1 MISIHQTFGVSAKW
15 PEINTQNKPGVR
27 WWWLGS
33 AVDKVNLT
41 WNLEKLSQAGIG
53 AVEITPIYGVKGN
66 DANDIEFLSDKWMS
80 MYNHVWAEADRLNM
94 KVDMNTGTGWPFG
107 GPQIS
112 TKDAA
117 AKLIMKMIIVK
128 ALPGGR
134 NNKQKIIIK
143 VDDKKQ
149 KDAALLQAILFQGID
164 GLRETI
170 SIDILKDSLLQYGFP
185 EDGTLYVLY
194 SGRTFQQVKRAAPGG
209 EGLVMNH
216 FSKDAVDKYLSRF
229 EDAFKRNSARW
240 PDNFF
245 NDSYEVYGADWSD
258 NLINEFKKRRGYDI
272 TEYLPEMNG
281 EGEPLVRA
289 RVICDYRE
297 TLSDMLLENFTNTW
311 SSWAKSHGAKT
322 RNQAHGS
329 PGNLL
334 DLYGLIDIPECETF
348 GITGFDIPGLR
359 LDSVHKKNDSKPSIM
374 KFASSAAHVTGK
386 NYTSSE
392 SMTWLTEHFRTSL
405 SQIKPEMD
413 QLFING
419 VNNVYYH
426 GSPYTPKDAQW
437 PGWLFYASILVNPNN
452 TIFRDISGLNEYIAR
467 VQSFM
472 QSGTPDNEVLLYF
485 PIYDIW
491 QTWNKGAYVSFDIHK
506 ITEKLP
512 AFENIVNEIR
522 DLGYDLDYIS
532 DKQILATN
540 VEGKSLMT
548 QGGKYKMIMIPDCKY
563 MPVETAQKLLKLTK
577 EGATVV
583 FLNRLPENVP
593 GLNEYEKRQAQ
604 LKEAISE
611 FKLFPVV
618 SSYSG
623 KPFGKGRIMY
633 GNSIPDILEQVPCKL
648 EEIKPKGGADFIRRK
663 VDDGY
668 VYFISMLK
676 NKSVDGWI
684 KLGVNAKSAAIFD
697 PLTGKC
703 GKAAISDK
711 DGKTLIYL
719 QMQAGQSLIIR
730 TFDNAVIDNNPYPVY
745 EDGKI
750 DFYQESQMSS
760 SKTIKANNPGIQYIK
775 ADWSFSFTD
784 GDPKIAGNFQMK
796 RHPFLWTDLP
806 ASNSK
811 VYAGTGRYSTQFK
824 MPKAKADEWLLDL
837 GTIYESAR
845 VTVNGQYAGMI
856 WSLPSKLEIGKYLK
870 MGKINTITIDVT
882 NLPANRISDYDKRG
896 VYWRI
901 FKEINLV
908 DLAYKNTTYDKWPV
922 MPSGICGQPRLIP
935 LFLNNKINSKN

>member
-1 MISIHQTFGVSAKW
+1 MIASFLEVFSISAEW
-15 PEINTQNKPGVR
+15 PKINTENKPGVR

-33 AVDKVNLT
+33 AVDKTNLT
-41 WNLEKLSQAGIG
+41 WNLEQLSQAGIG

-80 MYNHVWAEADRLNM
+80 MYNHVWAEANRLNM
-94 KVDMNTGTGWPFG
+94 NVDMNTGTGWPFG

-112 TKDAA
+112 AKDAA
-117 AKLIMKMIIVK
+117 AKLIIKKIAVK

-134 NNKQKIIIK
+134 NNKQNIIIK
-143 VDDKKQ
+143 IDDKKQ
-149 KDAALLQAILFQGID
+149 KDAAVLQAILFYGID
-164 GLRETI
+164 GIRETI
-170 SIDILKDSLLQYGFP
+170 PTNILKDSLLQFGFP
-185 EDGTLYVLY
+185 EDGTLFVLY

-216 FSKDAVDKYLSRF
+216 FSKNAVNKYLSRF
-229 EDAFKRNSARW
+229 EDAFNRNSAKW

-258 NLINEFKKRRGYDI
+258 NLIDEFKNRRGYDI

-281 EGEPLVRA
+281 EGEPMVRA
-289 RVICDYRE
+289 RVLCDYRE
-297 TLSDMLLENFTNTW
+297 TLSDMLLENFTSTW
-311 SSWAKSHGAKT
+311 SSWAKSHGTKT

-348 GITGFDIPGLR
+348 GITGFEIPGLR

-386 NYTSSE
+386 KYTSSE

-419 VNNVYYH
+419 VNHVYYH
-426 GSPYTPKDAQW
+426 GSPYTPKDAKW

-452 TIFRDISGLNEYIAR
+452 TIFRDISGLNDYIAR

-491 QTWNKGAYVSFDIHK
+491 QTWDKGAYVSFDIHK

-540 VEGKSLMT
+540 VEGKSLVT
-548 QGGKYKMIMIPDCKY
+548 QGGKYKMIMVPDCKY
-563 MPVETAQKLLKLTK
+563 MPVETAHKLLKLTK

-648 EEIKPKGGADFIRRK
+648 EEIKAKGGADFIRRRTN
-663 VDDGY
+663 DGY

-684 KLGVNAKSAAIFD
+684 KLGVNAKSAAIYD
-697 PLTGKC
+697 PLSGKTGR
-703 GKAAISDK
+703 AALK
-711 DGKTLIYL
+711 NNDGKSLIYL
-719 QMQAGQSLIIR
+719 QLQSGQSLIIR
-730 TFDNAVIDNNPYPVY
+730 TYDEIDIENELYPVY
-745 EDGKI
+745 VDGKI
-750 DFYQESQMSS
+750 DFKNEYQNPALKAK
-760 SKTIKANNPGIQYIK
+760 KTDMPAVKYLKG
-775 ADWSFSFTD
+775 DWSFTFTD
-784 GDPKIAGNFQMK
+784 GEPKISGNFQMK
-796 RHPFLWTDLP
+796 GNPVYWTDL
-806 ASNSK
+806 SVSDSK
-811 VYAGTGRYSTQFK
+811 IFAGTGRYSLQFK
-824 MPKAKADEWLLDL
+824 MPKSQADEWLLDL
-837 GTIYESAR
+837 GNICESAR
-845 VTVNGQYAGMI
+845 VTINGQYAGMI
-856 WSLPSKLEIGKYLK
+856 WSLPYRLEIGKYLNI
-870 MGKINTITIDVT
+870 GKTNTITIDVT

-896 VYWRI
+896 VEWRI

-922 MPSGICGQPRLIP
+922 MPSGISGQPRIIP
-935 LFLNNKINSKN
+935 LIINKDIK